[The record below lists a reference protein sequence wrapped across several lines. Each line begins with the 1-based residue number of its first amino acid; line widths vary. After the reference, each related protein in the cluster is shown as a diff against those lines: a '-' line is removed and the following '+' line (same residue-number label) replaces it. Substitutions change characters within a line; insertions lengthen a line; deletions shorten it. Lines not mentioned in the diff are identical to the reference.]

1 MYYISVVNIQKC
13 FFENYIF
20 SLFLLYAAAA
30 AKSLQSNVII
40 YQSLT

>member
-20 SLFLLYAAAA
+20 SLFLLYAAA
-30 AKSLQSNVII
+30 KSLQSNVII